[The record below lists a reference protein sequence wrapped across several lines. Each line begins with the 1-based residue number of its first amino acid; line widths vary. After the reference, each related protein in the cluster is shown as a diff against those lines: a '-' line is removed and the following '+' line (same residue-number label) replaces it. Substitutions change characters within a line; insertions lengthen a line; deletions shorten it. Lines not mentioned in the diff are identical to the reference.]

1 MKNREVGVLYSE
13 KYFQH
18 SKLASEIAAYLRTID
33 KTATIQTHLLR
44 YEQNWVE
51 SAKDLGV
58 TLFVFLTM
66 PPLRAKKRVSI
77 ARRASALGFNPE
89 EEYMSKLNRKLTDVV
104 VLVPSMPFSKADQRE
119 RQARNGT
126 HYLDRFLH
134 LDINLPY
141 QWLAEAALAL
151 FTGELHTCHKCLLT
165 FRKQALE
172 IELYQSHSVTRLVS
186 RVSWTGIV
194 TESQLD
200 PAYHRVCSYLWDY
213 SLKYD
218 TQQFCFSFRA
228 FSDCVVI
235 ILYTKLKPNRAAI
248 LICSLNS
255 MLIGGICCIHW
266 KPH

>member
-13 KYFQH
+13 KNFQH

-186 RVSWTGIV
+186 P
-194 TESQLD
+194 EL
-200 PAYHRVCSYLWDY
+200 AL
-213 SLKYD
+213 SLKANC
-218 TQQFCFSFRA
+218 TLLITGFVRTFETILLSTIHNCFSFRA

-235 ILYTKLKPNRAAI
+235 ILYTKLKPNRATI
-248 LICSLNS
+248 LLCSLTS
-255 MLIGGICCIHW
+255 MLIDGICCIH
-266 KPH
+266 